1 MSFLLKFL
9 QSNETKLRVELQLV
23 SCHSIVTIWRNNT
36 DFKIVEFTKVAKLLI
51 QVFNV
56 GIINPKSLTLLLN
69 FVNAC
74 TEFIVALKEYC
85 IRQIDLFNSSTDQL
99 QKNLDESFFLL
110 ILCLY
115 LDRESQFCSKIKTF
129 LNDTLTRMQQSP
141 YFPNDKALIILNCFK
156 TQISFVKEYLYSEY
170 TGIGR
175 LVQVS
180 TEFLDS
186 FFPKLS
192 LYFMFVFDAEVKN
205 ENLRLLRKSLDI
217 IEELILISK
226 SSKNLKNEKFIGA
239 VRNVLVGFLDKI
251 KSKLFLA
258 IKNMCEIKRYIDMF
272 ALMKLFS
279 YVAQMNVVTKDFV
292 LLIRETITEYI
303 LHLDRKIAF
312 SDFKTISVI
321 TCDEFIESC
330 WFSLMLCFD
339 ITDIKEHSYNTQLL
353 YESFQTDV
361 DLMTNLSLIRMVNF
375 SKMFVELF
383 EKDAD
388 KLLDLQNFLW
398 NITKGQKQV
407 DNFRIVIE
415 ECIGIIFH
423 SKYLLS
429 SNEKIRNSTKIIWQE
444 LYEIGTFKPGVV
456 NVAMKQLI
464 KIWKDV
470 DNKVVLQ
477 SMMQFVPD
485 LMNVI
490 TFGSMHKK
498 DRRANDD
505 MIDYLQTHFEF
516 ENFHSLHSRDQNVRV
531 MFINFVL
538 NLKTNEFSETFMQK
552 VLHSVLEFEESI
564 SSDKHAYYPNSELHR
579 YKIRIWQM
587 VLVIISKIF
596 TSTLSVD
603 IVKKMFLA
611 LHYDNQPSVRR
622 LIEWNIVLLFLQ
634 NKKLLDVFWK
644 YFETANEKKIITVT
658 SVLSIS
664 CTLIRILEAEEFLE
678 FIKMA
683 IPLIVPWTQGQHMT
697 SRIHAQIALENA
709 WLKLQ
714 QHEYQKFL
722 NDFSWLKYFFTLEE
736 RNSAAVKHKNEAL
749 QNFFYAVFHPI
760 KHYSLESI
768 FYGVLSHTE
777 VAQDESILVEKF
789 HFDEN
794 LTDVCRKV
802 SLRKYNWDSKSI
814 LKISSVE
821 GIRLILLF
829 LWALVITLSLI
840 YLAVN

>member
-1 MSFLLKFL
+1 MLFLLKFL

-23 SCHSIVTIWRNNT
+23 SCHSIVTIWRNNA
-36 DFKIVEFTKVAKLLI
+36 DFKVVEFTKVAKLLI

-56 GIINPKSLTLLLN
+56 SISNPKNLTLLLN
-69 FVNAC
+69 FVNSC
-74 TEFIVALKEYC
+74 TEFIVALREYC
-85 IRQIDLFNSSTDQL
+85 IRQIDLFNSGTDQL
-99 QKNLDESFFLL
+99 QKKLDETFFLL
-110 ILCLY
+110 MLCLY
-115 LDRESQFCSKIKTF
+115 LDRDSQFCSKVKTF

-141 YFPNDKALIILNCFK
+141 YFSNDKALIILNCFK
-156 TQISFVKEYLYSEY
+156 MQIRFVKEYLYSRYME
-170 TGIGR
+170 IDR
-175 LVQVS
+175 LVQIN

-186 FFPKLS
+186 FFSKLS
-192 LYFMFVFDAEVKN
+192 LYFVFVFDTEVKN
-205 ENLRLLRKSLDI
+205 EDLRLLRKSLDI
-217 IEELILISK
+217 IEELISIYK

-239 VRNVLVGFLDKI
+239 VYNVLVGFLDKM
-251 KSKLFLA
+251 KNKLFLA
-258 IKNMCEIKRYIDMF
+258 IKNMCEIKRFIDMF
-272 ALMKLFS
+272 TLVKLFS

-292 LLIRETITEYI
+292 LLIRETISEYI
-303 LHLDRKIAF
+303 LHFDRKIAF
-312 SDFKTISVI
+312 NDLKAISVI

-330 WFSLMLCFD
+330 WFSLILCFD
-339 ITDIKEHSYNTQLL
+339 ITGIKEHSCNTQLL
-353 YESFQTDV
+353 YESFQSDV

-375 SKMFVELF
+375 SKIFIELF
-383 EKDAD
+383 EKDTE

-398 NITKGQKQV
+398 NTAKGQRQA

-423 SKYLLS
+423 NNYLLS
-429 SNEKIRNSTKIIWQE
+429 SNEKIQNRTKVIWQE
-444 LYEIGTFKPGVV
+444 LYEIGSIKPGVV

-464 KIWKDV
+464 TIWKDV
-470 DNKVVLQ
+470 DNKPVLQ

-490 TFGSMHKK
+490 TFGSLNKK
-498 DRRANDD
+498 DRKANDD

-516 ENFHSLHSRDQNVRV
+516 EDFQSLHSRDQNVRV

-538 NLKTNEFSETFMQK
+538 NLKTNGFSEIFMQK
-552 VLHSVLEFEESI
+552 VLHLLLEFEKSI

-579 YKIRIWQM
+579 HKIRIWQM

-596 TSTLSVD
+596 TNTLSAD

-622 LIEWNIVLLFLQ
+622 LIEWNVVLLFLQ
-634 NKKLLDVFWK
+634 NKKLLDVLWE

-664 CTLIRILEAEEFLE
+664 CTLIRILEAEEFIE

-714 QHEYQKFL
+714 KREHQKFL

-749 QNFFYAVFHPI
+749 QNFFYAVFHPVN
-760 KHYSLESI
+760 HYSLESI
-768 FYGVLSHTE
+768 FHGVLSNTE

-802 SLRKYNWDSKSI
+802 SLRKYNWDSKSV
-814 LKISSVE
+814 LKIGSGE
-821 GIRLILLF
+821 GMRLILLF
-829 LWALVITLSLI
+829 YRVYVITLCQ
-840 YLAVN
+840 